1 VDKVEGFGW
10 LCTTL
15 ATGRALDGRFC
26 NGLLGFFRVRFARGL
41 VPAGE
46 AAMCCRFRC
55 DAGPA
60 PLYSNR
66 SLSVDSGRGSKLRA
80 RCTSYPW
87 VQRTDD
93 FRACARACVWM
104 CVWFVIMVEET
115 SWYELRNS
123 ASRGP
128 NEGMHEEKGLHL
140 RCSSFNRFAL
150 FGCLCVPSA
159 ILLPATMILRLYNI
173 RTIRFV
179 ERCGEGEGCQ
189 GQDSRS
195 EEITCLAG
203 QGRENL
209 AHCQP
214 ASA

>member
-1 VDKVEGFGW
+1 
-10 LCTTL
+10 
-15 ATGRALDGRFC
+15 
-26 NGLLGFFRVRFARGL
+26 
-41 VPAGE
+41 
-46 AAMCCRFRC
+46 MCCRFRC

-203 QGRENL
+203 QGKRKSRTL
-209 AHCQP
+209 
-214 ASA
+214 SACFGLSHPNSDIFLSTTGWDSVSEYQGQGQGQSPPGALI